1 MIKEI
6 EIPQRNRIHPYKF
19 NLWIAL
25 GSIVMMFAGFTSAYI
40 VMHGR
45 NTWESFPLPGIF
57 WFSTG
62 VILLSS
68 LTMQQAL
75 RNFKERNMKRYRQ
88 LITLTAF
95 LGLVFLC
102 SQAVGFHE
110 LYGRG
115 IKLDWNV
122 SAGLLFIITGLHMLH
137 VLGGVITL
145 LIIFF
150 MAYRRKVRSYD
161 ALPVELAAT
170 YWHFVDILW
179 IYLFIFFIWIR

>member
-1 MIKEI
+1 MMEEI
-6 EIPQRNRIHPYKF
+6 EVDQRNRIHPYKF

-40 VMHGR
+40 VMHAR
-45 NTWESFPLPGIF
+45 NTWQSFPLPRIF
-57 WFSTG
+57 WFSTA
-62 VILLSS
+62 VIMLSS
-68 LTMQQAL
+68 LTMQKAL
-75 RNFKERNMKRYRQ
+75 MNFKARNMNRYKR
-88 LITLTAF
+88 LITLTVF
-95 LGLVFLC
+95 LGLVFLV
-102 SQAVGFHE
+102 SQAIGFHE
-110 LYGRG
+110 LYSKG

-150 MAYRRKVRSYD
+150 MAFRRKVHSYD
-161 ALPVELAAT
+161 SIPVELAAT

-179 IYLFIFFIWIR
+179 IYLFLFFIWIR